1 MGRIR
6 RGGYV
11 FEWWIGDHEPRHVHV
26 STGNGRL
33 LGRVALNNLQPL
45 DDWIPPKKVLEVIAD
60 LEREGR
66 L

>member
-11 FEWWIGDHEPRHVHV
+11 FEWFIGDHEPRHVHV
-26 STGNGRL
+26 YDGKGRF
-33 LGRVALNNLQPL
+33 LGRFDVGAMRG
-45 DDWIPPKKVLEVIAD
+45 IAD
-60 LEREGR
+60 WRPSKKLVDLILELRQENQ